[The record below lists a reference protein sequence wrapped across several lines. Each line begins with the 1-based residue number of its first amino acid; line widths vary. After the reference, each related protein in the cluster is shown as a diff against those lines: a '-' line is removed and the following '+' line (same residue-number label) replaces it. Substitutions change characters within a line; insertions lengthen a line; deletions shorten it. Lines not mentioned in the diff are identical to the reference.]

1 MIGQTVSHY
10 RILGKLGGG
19 GMGVVYE
26 AEDLKLGRHVALKFI
41 PENLTGDARSLERFE
56 REARAASLLN
66 HPNIC
71 TIHGIEDNNGHPF
84 IVMEKLE
91 GESLKQCIGGQ
102 PVPTEKLL
110 DISIQVADALA
121 ASHAKGIVH
130 RDIKPANIFL
140 TPSGQVKVLDFGL
153 AKLVHNVGTDS
164 DGGAADNSLTAVGV
178 IPGTAVYMSPEQ
190 ARSEEI
196 DFRSDLF
203 SFGVVMYEMSTGKKP
218 FTGKNSLMTLDSVLH
233 DKPVPPGELNPKV
246 PVELEGI
253 IGKAMEKD
261 RKQRYQSAT
270 QMKADLQ
277 VLKRETESGLM
288 KSGLHTKKLRVT
300 SKTFG
305 HKSSR
310 WQFWLLVGTLALLV
324 TVLAAVGAYWLK
336 HRDLAK
342 AEQQNAIAVL
352 PLQNMNADTTVDYL
366 RFALADELT
375 SVLTYSRS
383 LEVRPSSAT
392 RKYVEVDLDPHKVGQ
407 QLHVGRLL
415 TGHFMRQGEQLT
427 VTLEAIDVAN
437 DRLIWQGSAT
447 ASVNDLI
454 SMQSQLSTQVQQGLV
469 PALGVAAGAL
479 STAARPKS
487 QEAYDLYLHSLA
499 LPHDPEPNKDAIAVL
514 EHVVGVDP
522 GYAPAWEALGLRY
535 YYDSVYGGGGE
546 AMFQRSNSAYER
558 ALSLDPN
565 RVGAAGNLIVNR
577 VERGE
582 LGRAYDA
589 ATDLVRRRPQSAD
602 AHFALSYV
610 LRYAGMQEQST
621 KECNSARSLDP
632 GNFIFRSCAWA
643 FLELGQTDRA
653 MDFVHLDAGSEW
665 AAWVT
670 PYVYLS
676 AGNLTQARE
685 AARNVAKSPTYH
697 RELIVAC
704 TQAQR
709 PADLDRIVREA
720 ESSVMLEPDPEAWYH
735 VGALMAYCG
744 QKEAALRLLKAAVQ
758 QNYCSYSALL
768 GDPLLKDLRKET
780 AFNEVLTAGS
790 NCQETLK
797 EGHGQ

>member
-41 PENLTGDARSLERFE
+41 PENLTGDPKSLERFE

-71 TIHGIEDNNGHPF
+71 TIHGIEDSNGHPF

-91 GESLKQCIGGQ
+91 GESLKQCISGR
-102 PVPTEKLL
+102 PMDTEKLL
-110 DISIQVADALA
+110 DISIQVADALV

-140 TPSGQVKVLDFGL
+140 TPGGQVKVLDFGL
-153 AKLVHNVGTDS
+153 AKLVHAVGADS
-164 DGGAADNSLTAVGV
+164 DEAAENSLTAMGV

-218 FTGKNSLMTLDSVLH
+218 FTGKNSLMTLDAVLH
-233 DKPVPPGELNPKV
+233 EKPVPPGELNPKV

-261 RKQRYQSAT
+261 RTNRYQSAT

-277 VLKRETESGLM
+277 QLKRESESGQVR
-288 KSGLHTKKLRVT
+288 SGLHTARLRVA

-305 HKSSR
+305 RPGSR
-310 WQFWLLVGTLALLV
+310 WQFWLLLGSLAMLA

-336 HRDLAK
+336 HREVSSA
-342 AEQQNAIAVL
+342 QQRNAIAVL
-352 PLQNMNADTTVDYL
+352 PLQNMNGDVSVDYL

-375 SVLTYSRS
+375 SVLSYSRS
-383 LEVRPSSAT
+383 LEVRPSSVT
-392 RKYVEVDLDPHKVGQ
+392 RRYVEFDLDPHKVGL

-415 TGHFMRQGEQLT
+415 TGHYMRQGERLT
-427 VTLEAIDVAN
+427 VTLEAIDVSS
-437 DRLIWQGSAT
+437 DRLLWQGSAS

-454 SMQSQLSTQVQQGLV
+454 SLQSQLSTQVQQGLL
-469 PALGVAAGAL
+469 PALGVAGGAL
-479 STAARPKS
+479 NTASRPES

-499 LPHDPEPNKDAIAVL
+499 LPHDPGPNKDAIAVL
-514 EHVVGVDP
+514 EHVVGEDRN
-522 GYAPAWEALGLRY
+522 YAPAWEALGQRY
-535 YYDSVYGGGGE
+535 YFDSTYGGGGE
-546 AMFQRSNSAYER
+546 AMFQRSNAAYER

-565 RVGAAGNLIVNR
+565 RVEAASNLIVNR

-589 ATDLVRRRPQSAD
+589 ATDLVRRRAQSAD

-610 LRYAGMQEQST
+610 LRYAGMQEKAVQ
-621 KECNSARSLDP
+621 ECNAARSLDP
-632 GNFIFRSCAWA
+632 GNFSFRSCAWA
-643 FLELGQTDRA
+643 FMELGQTDRA

-665 AAWVT
+665 AAWAT
-670 PYVYLS
+670 PYVYLT

-685 AARNVAKSPTYH
+685 AVKSVAKAPFYH
-697 RELIVAC
+697 RDLLVAC

-709 PADLDRIVREA
+709 PADMDRIVREA
-720 ESSVMLEPDPEAWYH
+720 ESSVMTEPDPEAWYH

-744 QKEAALRLLKAAVQ
+744 QKDAALRLLKAAVQ
-758 QNYCSYSALL
+758 QNYCGYSALL
-768 GDPLLKDLRKET
+768 GDPLLKDLRKEPS
-780 AFNEVLTAGS
+780 FNEVLTAAS
-790 NCQETLK
+790 TCQETLK
-797 EGHGQ
+797 EGRGQ

>member
-10 RILGKLGGG
+10 RIVGKLGGG

-41 PENLTGDARSLERFE
+41 PENLAGDPKSLERFE
-56 REARAASLLN
+56 REARAASQLN

-91 GESLKQCIGGQ
+91 GESLKQCISGHALD
-102 PVPTEKLL
+102 TEKVL
-110 DISIQVADALA
+110 DISIQVADALT

-140 TPSGQVKVLDFGL
+140 TPGGQVKVLDFGL

-164 DGGAADNSLTAVGV
+164 DGVAAENSLTAMGV

-218 FTGKNSLMTLDSVLH
+218 FTGKNSLMTLDAVLH
-233 DKPVPPGELNPKV
+233 DRPVPPGELNPKV

-261 RKQRYQSAT
+261 RKDRYQSAT

-277 VLKRETESGLM
+277 QLKRETESGQVR
-288 KSGLHTKKLRVT
+288 SGLHSARLRVANT
-300 SKTFG
+300 TFG
-305 HKSSR
+305 RAGGR
-310 WQFWLLVGTLALLV
+310 WQFWLLLGSLAMLA
-324 TVLAAVGAYWLK
+324 TVLAAVGAYFWK
-336 HRDLAK
+336 HREVAN
-342 AEQQNAIAVL
+342 AEQKNAIAVL
-352 PLQNMNADTTVDYL
+352 PLQNMNGDISVDYL

-375 SVLTYSRS
+375 SVLSYSRS
-383 LEVRPSSAT
+383 LEVRPSSVT
-392 RKYVEVDLDPHKVGQ
+392 RRYVELDLDPRKVGQ

-415 TGHFMRQGEQLT
+415 TGHFLRQGEQLT
-427 VTLEAIDVAN
+427 VTLEAIDVPN
-437 DRLIWQGSAT
+437 DRLLWQGSAT

-454 SMQSQLSTQVQQGLV
+454 SLQSQLSTQVQQGLL

-479 STAARPKS
+479 STASRPKS

-499 LPHDPEPNKDAIAVL
+499 LPHDPGPNKDAIAVL
-514 EHVVGVDP
+514 EHVVGEDRN
-522 GYAPAWEALGLRY
+522 YAPAWEALGLRY
-535 YYDSVYGGGGE
+535 YFDSTFGGGGE
-546 AMFQRSNSAYER
+546 AMFQRSSAAYER

-565 RVGAAGNLIVNR
+565 REMAASNLIVNR
-577 VERGE
+577 VARGE

-610 LRYAGMQEQST
+610 LRYAGMQEKSAQ
-621 KECNSARSLDP
+621 ECNTARSLDP
-632 GNFIFRSCAWA
+632 GNFSFRSCAWA
-643 FLELGQTDRA
+643 FMELGQTDRA

-665 AAWVT
+665 AAWAT
-670 PYVYLS
+670 PYVYLT
-676 AGNLTQARE
+676 AGNVAQARE
-685 AARNVAKSPTYH
+685 AVKNVAKSPFYH
-697 RELIVAC
+697 RDLLVAC

-709 PADLDRIVREA
+709 PADMDRIVREA
-720 ESSVMLEPDPEAWYH
+720 ESSVMTEPDPEAWYH

-744 QKEAALRLLKAAVQ
+744 QKDAALRLLKAAVQ
-758 QNYCSYSALL
+758 QNYCAYSALL
-768 GDPLLKDLRKET
+768 DDPLLKNLRKET
-780 AFNEVLTAGS
+780 AFNEVLTAAS
-790 NCQETLK
+790 ACQETLK
-797 EGHGQ
+797 EGRQ